1 MSTLID
7 FSKYPTSYDTKT
19 PEGRKALRYCSL
31 HWKVLA
37 LSLSVP
43 FDTKVSHV
51 QLAHLAAER
60 LLKPSELALIAIP
73 DEPAKTPDRKRK
85 ANPQVA
91 PRYVDYVSPKDR
103 L

>member
-1 MSTLID
+1 MSPTID
-7 FSKYPTSYDTKT
+7 FSKYPVSYDTKT
-19 PEGRKALRYCSL
+19 SEGRKALRFVSI

-60 LLKPSELALIAIP
+60 GLKTQDLDKIIIP
-73 DEPAKTPDRKRK
+73 TEPAKTPDRQRK
-85 ANPQVA
+85 AKLRVNH
-91 PRYVDYVSPKDR
+91 
-103 L
+103 